1 MRELSYCGSILHLGF
16 PRSSKR
22 TAVWLYIYDVF
33 IISLYHTCISFPA
46 CKHSQVHDMYVLIK
60 SHFSQDAHPWLNSDN
75 TAKSASPPAILAWS
89 TVSDSKLTAE
99 TTTTATGT
107 RITATLTETT
117 TNGNKSNNNNNL
129 ASDVRCI

>member
-33 IISLYHTCISFPA
+33 IISLYHTSISFPA

-89 TVSDSKLTAE
+89 TVSDSKTDS
-99 TTTTATGT
+99 
-107 RITATLTETT
+107 R
-117 TNGNKSNNNNNL
+117 NNNYSDRDNDNN
-129 ASDVRCI
+129 SIDRDNNKWKQKQ